1 MQTCLKRLLA
11 RCMCT
16 LAICAAPL
24 VAQEGWATP
33 CEDGIASAGQERL
46 WDGPVPGMSDWAG
59 ILDAPVEESSTPD
72 GNNLFN
78 VTDPTLEAF
87 LPHPG
92 CATGAAVL
100 VVPGGGFR
108 LVAISHEGRQVGQWL
123 ARRGI
128 AAFVLKYRTVQYA
141 EPSLAQPVR
150 RQLPMTV
157 MSQAAMEDAY
167 RAMAIIR
174 SRAGI
179 YGLAPERIGA
189 LGFSAGG
196 HVVSMLSL
204 DPDATRRPA
213 FTGVI
218 YGALF
223 NEDFPALPPANHPP
237 APGEPEEPWL
247 RGPPTPA
254 PGRLPP
260 LFLAIAQDDVAVM
273 LGFRTFYERLYESG
287 YRPETH
293 LYARGGHGFG
303 MTAQGLT
310 SDRWIEQF
318 HDWLRVEGMIPA
330 NARGP
335 HGEH

>member
-1 MQTCLKRLLA
+1 MQICPKRLLA
-11 RCMCT
+11 GC
-16 LAICAAPL
+16 ICAMIFCASPVL
-24 VAQEGWATP
+24 AQDGQAAP
-33 CEDGIASAGQERL
+33 CEQGITSVGQERL
-46 WDGPVPGMSDWAG
+46 WDGPVPGMADWAG
-59 ILDAPVEESSTPD
+59 VLDVPIEESSTPD

-92 CATGAAVL
+92 CATGASVL

-108 LVAISHEGRQVGQWL
+108 LVAINHEGREVGRWL

-128 AAFVLKYRTVQYA
+128 AAFVLKYRTVQYG
-141 EPSLAQPVR
+141 EPSLTQPER

-157 MSQAAMEDAY
+157 MAQAAMEDAY
-167 RAMAIIR
+167 RAMDIIR
-174 SRAGI
+174 SRAGQ
-179 YGLAPERIGA
+179 YGIDPERIGA

-204 DPDATRRPA
+204 DPDVATRPA

-223 NEDFPALPPANHPP
+223 TDDFPALPPANLPP
-237 APGEPEEPWL
+237 GRDEPEEPWL

-260 LFLAIAQDDVAVM
+260 LFLAIAQDDVTVM
-273 LGFRTFYERLYESG
+273 LGFRTFYDRLYESG

-310 SDRWIEQF
+310 SDRWIDQF
-318 HDWLRVEGMIPA
+318 HGWLHVQGMILV
-330 NARGP
+330 NARDF
-335 HGEH
+335 HGEQ